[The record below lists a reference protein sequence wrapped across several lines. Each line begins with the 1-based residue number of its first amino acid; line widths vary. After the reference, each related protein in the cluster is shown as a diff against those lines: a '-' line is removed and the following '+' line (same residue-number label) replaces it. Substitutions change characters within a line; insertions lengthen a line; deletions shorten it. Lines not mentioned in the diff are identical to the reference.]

1 MSNPNRNKA
10 LLGFGAILAVT
21 IVAILFLHSNVT
33 KDNVTKE
40 NVTKEDAPG
49 AIGAVQKHHAP
60 QIAQQDVILGDESS
74 KRQQQLISTDYLADA
89 AKLRSFSASR
99 DVAAARLFSQEL
111 ETRYKQAAGE
121 ASGAASRLSAR
132 QAADIA
138 QAASRFTYSSR
149 VSTDDMQAF
158 HRLVA
163 DVPELYD
170 EPEAML
176 RLAETSQS
184 LATINLA
191 DDQLASKISDFER
204 ALSRVDDTIEL
215 ASLKQYL
222 GMMEMESRLVAND
235 DVAQRTAEEFDLAA
249 QQLEAHAQL
258 NVAEAAARE
267 QTLSRQLSAVLN
279 EVQAAENRATQAR
292 MVNNVEMS
300 AKLGQLA
307 QRLNQRQAAS
317 EEIMA
322 MRAQRSL
329 DARSQ

>member
-10 LLGFGAILAVT
+10 LLGFGAIVAVA
-21 IVAILFLHSNVT
+21 IVAILLWPS
-33 KDNVTKE
+33 NVTKE
-40 NVTKEDAPG
+40 NVTKENASG

-60 QIAQQDVILGDESS
+60 QIAQQDVILGDESA
-74 KRQQQLISTDYLADA
+74 KRQQQVISTDYLADA

-99 DVAAARLFSQEL
+99 DVAAARLFAQEL

-138 QAASRFTYSSR
+138 QFASRFTYSSR

-176 RLAETSQS
+176 RLAETEQS

-191 DDQLASKISDFER
+191 DEQLASKISDFER
-204 ALSRVDDTIEL
+204 ALDRLDATIEL
-215 ASLKQYL
+215 AELKQYL
-222 GMMEMESRLVAND
+222 GTMELEARLVAND
-235 DVAQRTAEEFDLAA
+235 DVAQRTEEEFALVA
-249 QQLEAHAQL
+249 QQLEAHAER

-279 EVQAAENRATQAR
+279 EVQAAENRTTQAR

-317 EEIMA
+317 EEIIA
-322 MRAQRSL
+322 MRAQRPL